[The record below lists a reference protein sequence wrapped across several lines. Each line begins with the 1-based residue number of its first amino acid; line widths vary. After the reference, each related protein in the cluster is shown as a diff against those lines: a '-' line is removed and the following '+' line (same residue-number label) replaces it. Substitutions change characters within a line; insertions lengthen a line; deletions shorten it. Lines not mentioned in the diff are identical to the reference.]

1 MAAPA
6 SSSIQGMTTKIKQLK
21 LLVIV
26 LVLSNFGL
34 GGLSF
39 YLLRAIDKEYSV
51 VIGGSVPILN
61 SLQTLTAKAM
71 QAMRA
76 TNPAVFGG
84 RSENPAA
91 FTQQAQGLFTADRDE
106 RAKALRAEWA
116 GALAERTEL
125 QEAGANFTKAGAEV
139 LAYYATG
146 RLDDAVRLRESE
158 LRIAFD
164 RYITAA
170 TKASDVL
177 EVESSKINNH
187 LSARAGSAS
196 SVVLG
201 IATWPL
207 ILVAAI
213 LILTLLFLVVLM
225 MIFRGR
231 ELGGAP

>member
-6 SSSIQGMTTKIKQLK
+6 SSSIQGMTTRIKQLK

-61 SLQTLTAKAM
+61 SLQTVTAKAM

-84 RSENPAA
+84 RPDNSTA
-91 FTQQAQGLFTADRDE
+91 FTLQAQGLFTADRDE
-106 RAKALRAEWA
+106 RAKVLRAEWA

-125 QEAGANFTKAGAEV
+125 QIAGANFTKAGAEV
-139 LAYYATG
+139 LAHYAAG
-146 RLDDAVRLRESE
+146 RPEEAMRLRESD
-158 LRIAFD
+158 LRMAFD

-170 TKASDVL
+170 TTASDVL
-177 EVESSKINNH
+177 EVESAKINHH
-187 LSARAGSAS
+187 LSARAGNAS

-213 LILTLLFLVVLM
+213 LVMTLLFLVVLM
-225 MIFRGR
+225 MVFRGR
-231 ELGGAP
+231 DLSGTP